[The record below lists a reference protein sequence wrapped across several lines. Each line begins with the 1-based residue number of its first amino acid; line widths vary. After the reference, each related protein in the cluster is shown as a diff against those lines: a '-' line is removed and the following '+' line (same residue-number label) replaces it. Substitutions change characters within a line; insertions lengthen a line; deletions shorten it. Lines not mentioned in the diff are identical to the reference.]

1 MCCSIKPVASPT
13 HEPCH
18 LLSKRSIQD
27 DVGTAVP
34 MITHVCLTSYA
45 RYASSA
51 PCSVTTGLNCKGS
64 QKPTSEFLIIK
75 PTRCTN
81 FSNLFWKDIL
91 HVSDSSSVH
100 HQELFTACKQD
111 QDGTTFYLDPACKLW
126 ANLYDIQLLCVQWKT
141 PDDGQGNCP
150 EHVEFLS
157 KINLRNWCI

>member
-1 MCCSIKPVASPT
+1 VCCSIKPVASPT

-81 FSNLFWKDIL
+81 FSNLFWKETL
-91 HVSDSSSVH
+91 HVLDSSSVP
-100 HQELFTACKQD
+100 HQEFSTIHTAMVYVVQFCWQHARRIRMDLKFHPCCVYSGKLLVID
-111 QDGTTFYLDPACKLW
+111 RGT
-126 ANLYDIQLLCVQWKT
+126 V
-141 PDDGQGNCP
+141 
-150 EHVEFLS
+150 
-157 KINLRNWCI
+157 RNM